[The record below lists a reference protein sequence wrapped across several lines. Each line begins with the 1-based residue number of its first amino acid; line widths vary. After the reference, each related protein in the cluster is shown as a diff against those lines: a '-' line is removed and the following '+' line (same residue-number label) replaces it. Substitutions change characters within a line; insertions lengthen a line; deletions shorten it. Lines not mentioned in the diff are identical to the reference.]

1 MTAKTHHETV
11 SARQAQRMMR
21 RFDRFLLQD
30 DALADRYG
38 RDQAAVMRAEMREE
52 LRRLIPQVP
61 DIGGKQNPLTRQLV
75 QSAGALAIYRVVL
88 KHGDTL
94 EDTGELL
101 HRLFR
106 AEVERIP
113 RMLRPCAKRYM
124 FSGLRRRQ
132 ALKEASRS
140 QARRYPGDWVFE
152 RVDGDGSSFD
162 QGRDYTECGIV
173 KFLHA
178 QDADALCP
186 YLCDLDWV
194 TAEVIGYGF
203 QRTKTLAWGCDR
215 CDFRMCKDGTT
226 TAPWPPRFVER
237 TCGQAP
243 TTRPEPDPTN

>member
-1 MTAKTHHETV
+1 MSAKTGQETV
-11 SARQAQRMMR
+11 SGRRAQQMMR

-30 DALADRYG
+30 DALVDRYG
-38 RDQAAVMRAEMREE
+38 QDKADLMRAEMREE

-61 DIGGKQNPLTRQLV
+61 YIGGKRNPLTTQLV

-88 KHGDTL
+88 KHGDTV

-101 HRLFR
+101 HRLYR
-106 AEVERIP
+106 AEVERFP
-113 RMLRPCAKRYM
+113 RRLRPWVKRYM

-178 QDADALCP
+178 QDADELCP

-194 TAEVIGYGF
+194 TAEVMGYGF

-215 CDFRMCKDGTT
+215 CDFRMSKDGTT

-243 TTRPEPDPTN
+243 TTRPEPDPTP

>member
-1 MTAKTHHETV
+1 MTANTGKETV
-11 SARQAQRMMR
+11 SGRQAQRVVR
-21 RFDRFLLQD
+21 RFDRSLQRD
-30 DALADRYG
+30 PSLVDRYG
-38 RDQAAVMRAEMREE
+38 NDEAEVMRAEILEE

-61 DIGGKQNPLTRQLV
+61 YIGGKQNPLTTQLV
-75 QSAGALAIYRVVL
+75 QSAGALALYRVML

-94 EDTGELL
+94 EDTGQLL

-106 AEVERIP
+106 AEIERFP
-113 RMLRPCAKRYM
+113 RMLRPWVKRYM

-132 ALKEASRS
+132 ALKEASWS

-178 QDADALCP
+178 QDADELCP

-194 TAEVIGYGF
+194 TAEVLGYGF

-215 CDFRMCKDGTT
+215 CDFRMSKDGTT

-243 TTRPEPDPTN
+243 TTRPEPYPTP

>member
-1 MTAKTHHETV
+1 MSSKTGQEAV
-11 SARQAQRMMR
+11 SGRQAQQMMR
-21 RFDRFLLQD
+21 RFDRFLLQN
-30 DALADRYG
+30 DALVERYG

-61 DIGGKQNPLTRQLV
+61 YIGGKQNPLTTQLV
-75 QSAGALAIYRVVL
+75 QSAGALAIYRVLL

-113 RMLRPCAKRYM
+113 RVLRPWVKRYM

-152 RVDGDGSSFD
+152 RVDGDGSNFD
-162 QGRDYTECGIV
+162 QGRDYTECAIV

-178 QDADALCP
+178 QDADELGP

-203 QRTKTLAWGCDR
+203 QRTMTLAWGCDR
-215 CDFRMCKDGTT
+215 CDFRMSKDGTT
-226 TAPWPPRFVER
+226 TAPWPPRFIER

-243 TTRPEPDPTN
+243 PARPDSDPTP

>member
-1 MTAKTHHETV
+1 MSAKTGQETV
-11 SARQAQRMMR
+11 SGRRAQQMMR

-30 DALADRYG
+30 DALVDRYG
-38 RDQAAVMRAEMREE
+38 KDKADLMRAEMREE

-61 DIGGKQNPLTRQLV
+61 YIGGKQNPLTTQLV
-75 QSAGALAIYRVVL
+75 QSAGALALYRVVL

-106 AEVERIP
+106 AEVERFP
-113 RMLRPCAKRYM
+113 RMLRPWVKWYM

-215 CDFRMCKDGTT
+215 CDFRMSKDGTT

>member
-1 MTAKTHHETV
+1 MSAKTGQEAV
-11 SARQAQRMMR
+11 SGRQAQQMMR

-30 DALADRYG
+30 DALVEQYG
-38 RDQAAVMRAEMREE
+38 RDQAEVMRAEMGEE

-61 DIGGKQNPLTRQLV
+61 YIGGKQNPLTTQLV

-113 RMLRPCAKRYM
+113 RVLRPWVKRYM
-124 FSGLRRRQ
+124 FSRLRRRQ

-215 CDFRMCKDGTT
+215 CDFRMSKDGTT

-237 TCGQAP
+237 TCDQAP
-243 TTRPEPDPTN
+243 TARPESDPTH